1 MQNQRYEDFKAWAKT
16 LPQLTF
22 NPDWNRR
29 GGYYDAML
37 ADDAIKELPAGLYGL
52 NTGEVNNR
60 TLVLFKDSERTGFVI
75 SERYTP
81 NEDTPKVLVAT
92 TIRYN
97 ISFDMVPAIV
107 DLGDGWIE
115 ILNNGQT
122 AVKKVLAIIQDALS
136 VI

>member
-37 ADDAIKELPAGLYGL
+37 ADDAIKALPAGLYGL
-52 NTGEVNNR
+52 HTGEVNNR
-60 TLVLFKDSERTGFVI
+60 TLVLFKDAERTGFVI

-81 NEDTPKVLVAT
+81 SEDTPKVLTAT

-97 ISFDMVPAIV
+97 ISFDMVPLIV
-107 DLGDGWIE
+107 DFGNQWTDA
-115 ILNNGQT
+115 LNAGEAAVTKVLSDIQT
-122 AVKKVLAIIQDALS
+122 ALDTV
-136 VI
+136 